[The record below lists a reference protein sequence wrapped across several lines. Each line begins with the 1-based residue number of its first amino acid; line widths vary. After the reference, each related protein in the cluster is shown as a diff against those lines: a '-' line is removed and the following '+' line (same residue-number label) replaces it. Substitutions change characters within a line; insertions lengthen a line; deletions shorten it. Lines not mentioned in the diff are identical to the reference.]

1 MHTLTCPS
9 PTETNMIRAAV
20 LSMCAI
26 IVSASAAPT
35 QARADG
41 GRITAGVLGG
51 LAAGTIIGA
60 TMAPRYYYAPA
71 PVYVAPEPV
80 YVAPSCYWTWG
91 EPAWDG
97 YRWVRSRVQVCD

>member
-60 TMAPRYYYAPA
+60 TMAPRYYYAPD
-71 PVYVAPEPV
+71 PV

>member
-1 MHTLTCPS
+1 
-9 PTETNMIRAAV
+9 MIRAAV

-26 IVSASAAPT
+26 IVSASVAT

-60 TMAPRYYYAPA
+60 AMAPRYYYAPA

>member
-1 MHTLTCPS
+1 
-9 PTETNMIRAAV
+9 MIRAAV

-26 IVSASAAPT
+26 IVSASVVPT

-60 TMAPRYYYAPA
+60 AMAPRYYYA

-80 YVAPSCYWTWG
+80 YVAPSCHWTWG
-91 EPAWDG
+91 ERAWDG

>member
-1 MHTLTCPS
+1 M
-9 PTETNMIRAAV
+9 NRAAV

-26 IVSASAAPT
+26 IVSASVVPT
-35 QARADG
+35 HARADG

-60 TMAPRYYYAPA
+60 AMAPGYYYVPA

-80 YVAPSCYWTWG
+80 YAAPSCYWTWG

>member
-1 MHTLTCPS
+1 
-9 PTETNMIRAAV
+9 MIRAAV

-26 IVSASAAPT
+26 IISASVAPP

-60 TMAPRYYYAPA
+60 AMAPRYYYAPA

-91 EPAWDG
+91 DG
-97 YRWVRSRVQVCD
+97 FGRVQV

>member
-1 MHTLTCPS
+1 M
-9 PTETNMIRAAV
+9 NRAAV
-20 LSMCAI
+20 LSICAL
-26 IVSASAAPT
+26 IVSGTSPT
-35 QARADG
+35 QARAEG

-51 LAAGTIIGA
+51 LAAGAIIGGA
-60 TMAPRYYYAPA
+60 MAPRYYYAPA

-80 YVAPSCYWTWG
+80 YPVPACYWTWG

>member
-1 MHTLTCPS
+1 
-9 PTETNMIRAAV
+9 MIRAAV

-35 QARADG
+35 QARAAG
-41 GRITAGVLGG
+41 GRITAGALGR
-51 LAAGTIIGA
+51 LAAGTIIRA